1 LLQAEACLV
10 SSCTG
15 KGARGVQRQL
25 SAAGDTAAAT
35 RAAATKEAV
44 DEAAA
49 KEVAE
54 EAAEKKKAIEA
65 AARKK
70 AAEEAAAKK
79 KVVEEAATKK
89 KASEEATKKTKSGA
103 ATAGSGPSPTPSAGV
118 KRAAAPSG
126 STPLAKRRLL
136 DSWKHRYAT
145 RPFIC
150 HFSHRICDFN
160 LVSPAYSVP
169 SSGRS
174 PHSRG
179 PMLQVQPK
187 LLSPRTPSKPNQVTR
202 LSVATGSQLPA

>member
-1 LLQAEACLV
+1 LSPYLLKLSGQVNGRRAP
-10 SSCTG
+10 SSCSRLRLASLAV
-15 KGARGVQRQL
+15 ARVKVLEGSSDSSQ
-25 SAAGDTAAAT
+25 AAGDTAAAT
-35 RAAATKEAV
+35 RAAATKEVV

-79 KVVEEAATKK
+79 KVVEEEATKK

-126 STPLAKRRLL
+126 STPLAKWRFL
-136 DSWKHRYAT
+136 
-145 RPFIC
+145 
-150 HFSHRICDFN
+150 
-160 LVSPAYSVP
+160 
-169 SSGRS
+169 
-174 PHSRG
+174 
-179 PMLQVQPK
+179 
-187 LLSPRTPSKPNQVTR
+187 
-202 LSVATGSQLPA
+202 GS